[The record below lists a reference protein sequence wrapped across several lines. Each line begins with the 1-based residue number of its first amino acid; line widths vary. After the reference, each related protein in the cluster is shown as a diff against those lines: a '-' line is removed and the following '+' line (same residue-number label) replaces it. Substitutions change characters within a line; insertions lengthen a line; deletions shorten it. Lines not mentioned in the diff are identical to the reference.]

1 MRISALPSKDDA
13 PLVVHVPLTC
23 GFIPERVPVG
33 PGPVGSPLPRSLPS
47 GARRLGLSAP
57 VSAVCKNWLMRRGTK
72 AIIMVTCL
80 ALSAGLGTWV
90 WFLIRRGL
98 DEADKL
104 SSVASLIAAVV
115 FGVVGLAVG
124 IVTLRQ
130 GRSAESAPGTKFN
143 VTARRDAYTA
153 ESMTFDQRRNTSDE
167 T

>member
-1 MRISALPSKDDA
+1 
-13 PLVVHVPLTC
+13 
-23 GFIPERVPVG
+23 
-33 PGPVGSPLPRSLPS
+33 
-47 GARRLGLSAP
+47 
-57 VSAVCKNWLMRRGTK
+57 MRRGTK
-72 AIIMVTCL
+72 AIIIVTCL

-90 WFLIRRGL
+90 GVLTRRGL

-104 SSVASLIAAVV
+104 SSVASFIAAVV

-130 GRSAESAPGTKFN
+130 GRSAEPPPGAKFN
-143 VTARRDAYTA
+143 VTAGRDAYTA